1 MKLLSMAIKDLIR
14 RKGKSLYILIAVVI
28 PVAILSTIVLTLDNA
43 DSSLT
48 NLASKFGFT
57 MMVQPKNI
65 QPDSF
70 DQIGVILNEYIPE
83 SLTSDVEKIISR
95 NIAKKEGTILITPRL
110 YHKADILYQA
120 NQLKAVIAGI
130 DFKKELEARS
140 SWSLDE
146 GTWPYGTEETVL
158 GGSYAKER
166 SLLVGENIIINNQK
180 FKIVGLLRPTNSS
193 DDYMIFLSFGVTQNL
208 FDKDGLMSV
217 VNVQSAPLD
226 KDKKLLISVTE
237 ELNNS
242 IPNIKAL
249 SPQQFSTMKY
259 VLLKKTMKFLLSIAL
274 ATIVV
279 SIFSIFNIVTN
290 ALYSRVKEIGML
302 KSVGASRSQLFTIFL
317 YEYVIVGIAG
327 GIVGYVIGLISSY
340 FLDSFF
346 FKIGSAVSIKPQFLL
361 IALFVGVFCSLIAS
375 FYPTYKLSNIKIT
388 ETFRTQWEV

>member
-1 MKLLSMAIKDLIR
+1 MAIKDLLR

-43 DSSLT
+43 DDSLT

-70 DQIGVILNEYIPE
+70 DQIGVILNEYIPDSVIGE
-83 SLTSDVEKIISR
+83 AEIIIKR
-95 NIAKKEGTILITPRL
+95 NIPRKDQAVLITPRI
-110 YHKADILYQA
+110 YQKADIIHRT

-146 GTWPYGTEETVL
+146 GKWPAGDAETVL
-158 GGSYAKER
+158 GGSYAKEK
-166 SLLVGENIIINNQK
+166 SLAVGETLMINNRE
-180 FKIVGLLRPTNSS
+180 FKVVGLLRPTNSA
-193 DDYMIFLSFGVTQNL
+193 DDYMIFLSFPVTQQL
-208 FDKDGLMSV
+208 FDRDGFMSV
-217 VNVQSAPLD
+217 VNIQSASLD
-226 KDKKLLISVTE
+226 KDKNLLTEVTDQ
-237 ELNNS
+237 LNKS

-259 VLLKKTMKFLLSIAL
+259 VLLKKTFKFLLSIAL
-274 ATIVV
+274 ATVIV

-302 KSVGASRSQLFTIFL
+302 KSVGASRSQLFMIFF
-317 YEYVIVGIAG
+317 YEHVIVGITG
-327 GIVGYVIGLISSY
+327 GILGYLIGSIASY
-340 FLDSFF
+340 LLDAFF
-346 FKIGSAVSIKPQFLL
+346 FEIGSAAGINPQFLL
-361 IALFVGVFCSLIAS
+361 VALFVGVFCSLIAS